1 MNKKIIFP
9 LCLLL
14 VVVWTAGCTCPGPQA
29 PGTPAR
35 RGGPAAASPAAR
47 EPVVCPPPCPM
58 PEPSKKLKERVIY

>member
-14 VVVWTAGCTCPGPQA
+14 VVVWTAGCTCPGPRRPA
-29 PGTPAR
+29 PPPVVVAPPPPPR
-35 RGGPAAASPAAR
+35 PEA
-47 EPVVCPPPCPM
+47 PVVCPPPCPM